1 MLFFLLQR
9 GFKQVAGVELFL
21 PPGIATS
28 CLPLSC
34 LLVALRCL
42 RTPAIRSYERELQPL
57 AAAAAAAA
65 ADRETNLE
73 QQISKET
80 MAGVPCCRNIFVL
93 MPLAAR
99 LMLLSRA
106 ATAAPA
112 LAAGDIPAAPLA
124 ARDAAAAAAA
134 AARGIP
140 LLWGPPGSHAAAAAA
155 AAAAAEANG
164 WRWEA
169 SEVYDITGDISYKL
183 ACCFMLLYGQPLLP
197 RQPPP
202 LDRLTIQTTKEKQKN
217 TFIEVSLPTTM
228 LGVYIHRS
236 VQRCTGWS
244 LHENVS
250 LSLPTLQQQQ
260 QQQQQQQRQRQQ
272 QQQQQQSQTSAFVV
286 VSLDLCFLIIQLGNS
301 PSSSY
306 TSRPGVGMV
315 WSDDDFIIIL

>member
-1 MLFFLLQR
+1 M
-9 GFKQVAGVELFL
+9 AGVELFL

-42 RTPAIRSYERELQPL
+42 RTPAIRRYERELRPL

-65 ADRETNLE
+65 ADMEA
-73 QQISKET
+73 QQQLLQVSKET
-80 MAGVPCCRNIFVL
+80 LAAVPCCRNVFTLV
-93 MPLAAR
+93 PLAAR

-106 ATAAPA
+106 GTAAPA
-112 LAAGDIPAAPLA
+112 LAPGYLPAAPLA
-124 ARDAAAAAAA
+124 ALDAAAAAAA

-169 SEVYDITGDISYKL
+169 SEVYDVTGDISYKL

-202 LDRLTIQTTKEKQKN
+202 LDKLTIQTTKEKLKN
-217 TFIEVSLPTTM
+217 TFIEVSLLTTM

-244 LHENVS
+244 LHENVG
-250 LSLPTLQQQQ
+250 
-260 QQQQQQQRQRQQ
+260 
-272 QQQQQQSQTSAFVV
+272 QTFPITG
-286 VSLDLCFLIIQLGNS
+286 LL
-301 PSSSY
+301 
-306 TSRPGVGMV
+306 
-315 WSDDDFIIIL
+315 

>member
-1 MLFFLLQR
+1 MLQR
-9 GFKQVAGVELFL
+9 GLKQAAGVELFL

-42 RTPAIRSYERELQPL
+42 RIPAIRRYERELQPL
-57 AAAAAAAA
+57 AAASAAAAA
-65 ADRETNLE
+65 ATER
-73 QQISKET
+73 QQPQVTKET
-80 MAGVPCCRNIFVL
+80 LAAVTCCRNVFVL
-93 MPLAAR
+93 VPLAGR

-112 LAAGDIPAAPLA
+112 LAPGDVPAAPLA

-169 SEVYDITGDISYKL
+169 SEVYDVTGDISYKL

-202 LDRLTIQTTKEKQKN
+202 LDKLTIQTTKEKLKN

-244 LHENVS
+244 LHENVC
-250 LSLPTLQQQQ
+250 LILLPKFALVEATVARAALECIFA
-260 QQQQQQQRQRQQ
+260 
-272 QQQQQQSQTSAFVV
+272 TK
-286 VSLDLCFLIIQLGNS
+286 C
-301 PSSSY
+301 
-306 TSRPGVGMV
+306 T
-315 WSDDDFIIIL
+315 